1 MERFLTERF
10 LKTFLLVIGLIFSS
24 AAGYAQKSVT
34 GTVTDEQGQSLPGV
48 NVVEKGTTNGTI
60 TDMDGVYHLSVSGDN
75 ATLVFS
81 YMGFDNVEINAANG
95 SKFDVIMRED
105 TKAIDEVVVV
115 GYGTM
120 KKSDVSGS
128 SISVGAEDIEGFVGA
143 GIDQALQGKAAGVQV
158 TANSGQPGG
167 GMNVQIRGAS
177 TLNAANAQPLY
188 VVDGVP
194 IQNVVKGGNDY
205 GLSLGNGA
213 VGTFS
218 GISNLNPDDIESMEI
233 LKDASATAIYGSRAA
248 NGVVLITTKQGKKG
262 KAQFNYTGS
271 TGWQTVAKKLDLMN
285 LQEYAK
291 YRNEFYSETQ
301 NTENSG
307 EFGDYRLLGEGTDW
321 QDAIFRTAFMHSHNL
336 SASGGTDAVR
346 YYISGGYYNQEGTII
361 GTSFDRFNFRTNV
374 DAQVTSFMKVGTNFS
389 FATSHDQLVMNN
401 SEDGIISIA
410 TYMTPDIPVYDFDG
424 NYANLSGEGRSFQNP
439 VAKAEIV
446 DNKLARRNL
455 DVTLY
460 ADINFLKEL
469 TFHTEF
475 ALSNGNT
482 NSYYFLPTYN
492 FSPSD
497 FNNQSTC
504 QDGKYDNRFW
514 QVKNFLTYTKQFGE
528 HSLTAMVGQ
537 ETSEYSWE
545 NMSVKNTGLSSND
558 IKNPALGAGDPTIT
572 YGFGSGS
579 RVSFFGRAFYGFR
592 GKYNLTYTYRRD
604 GSSNFGPENRWGN
617 FHSVSASWKFS
628 EEEFFESLRGI
639 INSGRLRL
647 GWGQVGN
654 DNIPAFTWGSAG
666 QMETYGGGYFLGAGY
681 RPTIIPN
688 PYVTWETQESWNIG
702 LDLNFLKDRFQFIF
716 EYYTK
721 TSKDMLMSQQLPTYM
736 GSEGN
741 EATKIKAPMGNFGEM
756 KNSGFE
762 ITLNTNNI
770 NKKGFTWTTNFQFS
784 LNKNELVNLSGS
796 GNDAIRGYAQWGG
809 QGDPICISRNGEAL
823 YQFYGYKTD
832 GIYQDMDD
840 LLNSPRREG
849 VAVSR
854 TQGVWV
860 GDVKYKDI
868 NGDGVINTDD
878 MTIIG
883 DPNPTFTG
891 GITNTLTYKGFEFSL
906 FITGSF
912 GNDVYNYTSIK
923 LTSMRDAWNNQLKSV
938 DDRAR
943 LTVIDE
949 SIVYPRTVQ
958 VPGKEK
964 DANGND
970 IMVDLVCNSWQDDPY
985 NMKVTGGDGETPRA
999 AMGDPNGNAAPTSG
1013 TGGYHSDRYVE
1024 DGSYLKI
1031 KQVTLGYN
1039 IPQKYTKYAK
1049 INSAK
1054 VYASISNLYT
1064 FTKYTGLDPEV
1075 GVSQTTNYVSGVDIG
1090 RYPSPRIFTIG
1101 LNLQF

>member
-1 MERFLTERF
+1 MERFLKGRF
-10 LKTFLLVIGLIFSS
+10 LKSLLLLAGLIIFSAS
-24 AAGYAQKSVT
+24 VYAQKSVT
-34 GTVTDEQGQSLPGV
+34 GKVTDESGEGLPGV

-60 TDMDGVYHLSVSGDN
+60 TDIDGIYHLNVSGS

-81 YMGFDNVEINAANG
+81 YMGFDNVEINASNG
-95 SKFDVIMRED
+95 TTFDVIMKED

-128 SISVGAEDIEGFVGA
+128 SITVGASDIEGFVGS

-262 KAQFNYTGS
+262 KAQFNYSGS
-271 TGWQTVAKKLDLMN
+271 TGWQTVAKRLDLMN

-291 YRNEFYSETQ
+291 YRNEFYAETQ

-346 YYISGGYYNQEGTII
+346 YYISGGYFNQEGTII

-389 FATSHDQLVMNN
+389 FSTSHDQLVMNN

-410 TYMTPDIPVYDFDG
+410 TYMTPDIPVYGFDG
-424 NYANLSGEGRSFQNP
+424 EYANLSGEGRSFQNP

-460 ADINFLKEL
+460 ADINPMKDL
-469 TFHTEF
+469 TLHTEYSM
-475 ALSNGNT
+475 SNANT

-497 FNNQSTC
+497 FNNQSTG
-504 QDGKYDNRFW
+504 QNGKYDNRFW
-514 QVKNFLTYTKQFGE
+514 QVKNFITYNKTFGE
-528 HSLTAMVGQ
+528 HSLTAMIGQ

-545 NMSVKNTGLSSND
+545 NMSVKNTGMSSND

-572 YGFGSGS
+572 YGFGSGA

-592 GKYNLTYTYRRD
+592 NRYNLTYTYRRD

-617 FHSVSASWKFS
+617 FHSFSASWKFS
-628 EEEFFESLRGI
+628 EEAFFDNLRNI

-654 DNIPAFTWGSAG
+654 DNIPAFTWGSGG
-666 QMETYGGGYFLGAGY
+666 QLETYGGGYLLGAGY
-681 RPTIIPN
+681 RPTRVPN
-688 PYVTWETQESWNIG
+688 PYVTWETQESWNFG
-702 LDLNFLKDRFQFIF
+702 LDLNFLKDRFQFVF

-736 GSEGN
+736 GTEGN
-741 EATKIKAPMGNFGEM
+741 DATKIQAPMGNFGEM
-756 KNSGFE
+756 KNTGFE
-762 ITLNTNNI
+762 ITINTTNI
-770 NKKGFTWTTNFQFS
+770 NKRGFEWTTSLQFS
-784 LNKNELVNLSGS
+784 RNKNELVNLSGS

-809 QGDPICISRNGEAL
+809 QGDPISISRSGEAL

-832 GIYQDMDD
+832 GIYQDMND
-840 LLNSPRREG
+840 LLNSPKREG
-849 VAVSR
+849 TVINR

-868 NGDGVINTDD
+868 SGPDGVPDGVINTYD

-883 DPNPTFTG
+883 DPNPAFTG

-906 FITGSF
+906 FITGSY
-912 GNDVYNYTSIK
+912 GNDVYNYTAIK

-943 LTVIDE
+943 LTVIDP
-949 SIVYPRTVQ
+949 SITYPRTIQ
-958 VPGKEK
+958 VPDKTGEGTI
-964 DANGND
+964 D
-970 IMVDLVCNSWQDDPY
+970 MVCNSWMDDPT
-985 NMKVTGGDGETPRA
+985 NMRVTGGDGSTPRA

-1024 DGSYLKI
+1024 DGSYIKI
-1031 KQVTLGYN
+1031 QQVSLGYN

-1064 FTKYTGLDPEV
+1064 FTKYSGLDPEV

-1090 RYPSPRIFTIG
+1090 RYPSPRIFTVG

>member
-1 MERFLTERF
+1 MKRFLTHYLLRS
-10 LKTFLLVIGLIFSS
+10 LLIIVGLLVFSATS
-24 AAGYAQKSVT
+24 YAQK
-34 GTVTDEQGQSLPGV
+34 TVSGKIVDEDGVGIPGV
-48 NVVEKGTTNGTI
+48 NVLEKGTTNGTI
-60 TDMDGVYHLSVSGDN
+60 SDMDGNYSLNVSGEN
-75 ATLVFS
+75 CTLEFS
-81 YMGFDNVEINAANG
+81 YIGYTTEERQAKGSPINVTL
-95 SKFDVIMRED
+95 KED
-105 TKAIDEVVVV
+105 TKALDEVVVV

-128 SISVGAEDIEGFVGA
+128 SITMKAEDIEGFVGS

-194 IQNVVKGGNDY
+194 MQNVVKGGNDY
-205 GLSLGNGA
+205 GLNLGNGA

-262 KAQFNYTGS
+262 KAQFNYSGS
-271 TGWQTVAKKLDLMN
+271 AGWQTVAKKLDLMN

-291 YRNEFYSETQ
+291 YRNEFYAETQ

-307 EFGDYRLLGEGTDW
+307 EFGDYRLLGKGTDW

-346 YYISGGYYNQEGTII
+346 YYISGGYFDQEGTII

-374 DAQVTSFMKVGTNFS
+374 DAQVTKFMKVGTNFS

-401 SEDGIISIA
+401 SEDGIISLA
-410 TYMTPDIPVYDFDG
+410 TYMTPDIPVYGFDG
-424 NYANLSGEGRSFQNP
+424 EYASLSGEGRSFQNP
-439 VAKAEIV
+439 VAKAEIT

-460 ADINFLKEL
+460 ADINLLKEL
-469 TFHTEF
+469 TLHTEYS
-475 ALSNGNT
+475 LSNSNT
-482 NSYYFLPTYN
+482 NSYYFLPTYS
-492 FSPSD
+492 FSSSD
-497 FNNQSTC
+497 FNNQNTA

-514 QVKNFLTYTKQFGE
+514 QVKNFLTYTKSFSD
-528 HSLTAMVGQ
+528 HSLTAMIGQ
-537 ETSEYSWE
+537 ETSEYEWE
-545 NMSVKNTGLSSND
+545 NMSVKNTGMTSND
-558 IKNPALGAGDPTIT
+558 IKNPALGSGDPTIT

-579 RVSFFGRAFYGFR
+579 RVSFFGRAFYGYKGR
-592 GKYNLTYTYRRD
+592 YNLTYTYRRD

-617 FHSVSASWKFS
+617 FHSFSASWKFS
-628 EEEFFESLRGI
+628 EESFFDGLRDI
-639 INSGRLRL
+639 INSGRLRI

-666 QMETYGGGYFLGAGY
+666 KLENYGGGYFLGSGY
-681 RPTIIPN
+681 RPTVIPN
-688 PYVTWETQESWNIG
+688 PYVTWETQESWNFG
-702 LDLNFLKDRFQFIF
+702 LDLNFLRDRFQFVF
-716 EYYTK
+716 EYYNK
-721 TSKDMLMSQQLPTYM
+721 VSKDMLMTQQLPTYM

-741 EATKIKAPMGNFGEM
+741 DATKITAPMGNFGEM

-762 ITLNTNNI
+762 ITINTTNI
-770 NKKGFTWTTNFQFS
+770 DKKGFKWTTNFQFS
-784 LNKNELVNLSGS
+784 RNKNELVNLSGS
-796 GNDAIRGYAQWGG
+796 GNDAIRGYAQWGN
-809 QGDPICISRNGEAL
+809 QGDPICISKSGEAL
-823 YQFYGYKTD
+823 YQFYGYVTD

-849 VAVSR
+849 IAVSR
-854 TQGVWV
+854 TQGVWI
-860 GDVKYKDI
+860 GDVKYKDL
-868 NGDGVINTDD
+868 NGDGKINTED

-883 DPNPTFTG
+883 DPNPAFTG

-906 FITGSF
+906 FITGSY
-912 GNDVYNYTSIK
+912 GNDVYNYTSIN
-923 LTSMRDAWNNQLKSV
+923 LTSMRNAWNNQLKSV

-943 LTVIDE
+943 LSIIDE
-949 SIVYPRTVQ
+949 SVVYPRTVQ
-958 VPGKEK
+958 VPDKTG
-964 DANGND
+964 A
-970 IMVDLVCNSWQDDPY
+970 MVDLVCNSWMDDPY
-985 NMKVTGGDGETPRA
+985 NIRVTGGDGTTPRA

-1024 DGSYLKI
+1024 DGSYIKI
-1031 KQVTLGYN
+1031 KSISLGYN

-1054 VYASISNLYT
+1054 VYVSISNLYT

-1090 RYPSPRIFTIG
+1090 RYPSPRIFTVG

>member
-1 MERFLTERF
+1 MRRF
-10 LKTFLLVIGLIFSS
+10 LKTSLLRSLLVLLTLICFS
-24 AAGYAQKSVT
+24 AASYAQKTVT
-34 GTVTDEQGQSLPGV
+34 GTVVDEQGQTLPGV
-48 NVVEKGTTNGTI
+48 NVMEKGTTNGTI
-60 TDMDGVYHLSVSGDN
+60 TDIDGKYSLNVGSNS
-75 ATLVFS
+75 TLEFS
-81 YMGFDNVEINAANG
+81 YIGYENVEINVSNG
-95 SKFDVIMRED
+95 TTFNVTLTED
-105 TKAIDEVVVV
+105 TKQIDEVVVV

-128 SISVGAEDIEGFVGA
+128 SITVGADDIAGFVGS
-143 GIDQALQGKAAGVQV
+143 GIDQALQGKAAGVQI

-194 IQNVVKGGNDY
+194 MQNVVKGGNDY

-262 KAQFNYTGS
+262 KAQFNYSGS

-307 EFGDYRLLGEGTDW
+307 EFGDYRLLGKGTDW

-361 GTSFDRFNFRTNV
+361 GTSFDRFNFRSNI
-374 DAQVTSFMKVGTNFS
+374 DAQVTKFMKVGTNFS
-389 FATSHDQLVMNN
+389 FATSHDYLVMNN
-401 SEDGIISIA
+401 SEDGIISMA
-410 TYMTPDIPVYDFDG
+410 TYMTPDIPVYGLDG
-424 NYANLSGEGRSFQNP
+424 EYASLSGEGRSFQNP
-439 VAKAEIV
+439 VAKAEII

-455 DVTLY
+455 DITLY
-460 ADINFLKEL
+460 ADINFLPEL
-469 TFHTEF
+469 TLHTEYS
-475 ALSNGNT
+475 LSNANT

-492 FSPSD
+492 FSPTD
-497 FNNQSTC
+497 FNNQSTS

-514 QVKNFLTYTKQFGE
+514 QVKNFLTYTKTFGD
-528 HSLTAMVGQ
+528 HSLTAMIGQ
-537 ETSEYSWE
+537 ETSEYEWE

-558 IKNPALGAGDPTIT
+558 IKNPALGAGDPTIG

-579 RVSFFGRAFYGFR
+579 RVSFFGRAFYGFK

-604 GSSNFGPENRWGN
+604 ASSNFGPENRWGN
-617 FHSVSASWKFS
+617 FHSFSASWKFS
-628 EEEFFESLRGI
+628 DEAFFDNLRDI
-639 INSGRLRL
+639 VNSGRLRL

-666 QMETYGGGYFLGAGY
+666 QLEQYGGGYFLGGGY
-681 RPTIIPN
+681 RPTRVPN
-688 PYVTWETQESWNIG
+688 PYVTWETQESWNFG
-702 LDLNFLKDRFQFIF
+702 LDLNFLKDRFQFVF

-736 GSEGN
+736 GTEGN
-741 EATKIKAPMGNFGEM
+741 DATKIQAPMGNFGEM

-762 ITLNTNNI
+762 ITINTTNI
-770 NKKGFTWTTNFQFS
+770 NKHGLKWTTNFQFS
-784 LNKNELVNLSGS
+784 RNKNELVNLSGS

-809 QGDPICISRNGEAL
+809 QGSPICISQNGEAL
-823 YQFYGYKTD
+823 YQFYGYITD
-832 GIYQDMDD
+832 GVYQNMDD
-840 LLNSPRREG
+840 LLNSARREG
-849 VAVSR
+849 APISR
-854 TQGVWV
+854 TQGTWV
-860 GDVKYKDI
+860 GDIKYKDI
-868 NGDGVINTDD
+868 SGPDGKPDGVINTYD

-883 DPNPTFTG
+883 DPNPAFTG
-891 GITNTLTYKGFEFSL
+891 GITNTVTYKGFEFSL
-906 FITGSF
+906 FITGSY
-912 GNDVYNYTSIK
+912 GNDVYNYTAIN
-923 LTSMRDAWNNQLKSV
+923 LTSMRNAWNNQLKSV

-943 LTVIDE
+943 LSVIDE
-949 SIVYPRTVQ
+949 NKAYPCNVTV
-958 VPGKEK
+958 K
-964 DANGND
+964 DKDNND
-970 IMVDLVCNSWQDDPY
+970 VEIECNSWMDDPT
-985 NMKVTGGDGETPRA
+985 NMRVTGGDGKMPRA
-999 AMGDPNGNAAPTSG
+999 SMGDPNGNSGNTTSAA
-1013 TGGYHSDRYVE
+1013 GYHSDRYVE

-1031 KQVTLGYN
+1031 KQISLGYF
-1039 IPQKYTKYAK
+1039 IPQKYLKYAK
-1049 INSAK
+1049 ISSAK

>member
-1 MERFLTERF
+1 MRRF
-10 LKTFLLVIGLIFSS
+10 LKTSLLRSLLVLLTLICFS
-24 AAGYAQKSVT
+24 AASYAQKTVT
-34 GTVTDEQGQSLPGV
+34 GTVVDEQGQTLPGV
-48 NVVEKGTTNGTI
+48 NVMEKGTTNGTI
-60 TDMDGVYHLSVSGDN
+60 TDIDGKYSLNVGSNS
-75 ATLVFS
+75 TLEFS
-81 YMGFDNVEINAANG
+81 YIGYENVEINVSNG
-95 SKFDVIMRED
+95 TTFNVTLMED
-105 TKAIDEVVVV
+105 TKQIDEVVVV

-128 SISVGAEDIEGFVGA
+128 SITVGADDIAGFVGS
-143 GIDQALQGKAAGVQV
+143 GIDQALQGKAAGVQI

-194 IQNVVKGGNDY
+194 MQNVVKGGNDY

-262 KAQFNYTGS
+262 KAQFNYSGS

-307 EFGDYRLLGEGTDW
+307 EFGDYRLLGKGTDW

-361 GTSFDRFNFRTNV
+361 GTSFDRFNFRSNI
-374 DAQVTSFMKVGTNFS
+374 DAQVTKFMKVGTNFS
-389 FATSHDQLVMNN
+389 FATSHDYLVMNN
-401 SEDGIISIA
+401 SEDGIISMA
-410 TYMTPDIPVYDFDG
+410 TYMTPDIPVYGLDG
-424 NYANLSGEGRSFQNP
+424 EYASLSGEGRSFQNP
-439 VAKAEIV
+439 VAKAEII

-455 DVTLY
+455 DITLY
-460 ADINFLKEL
+460 ADINFLPEL
-469 TFHTEF
+469 TLHTEYS
-475 ALSNGNT
+475 LSNANT

-492 FSPSD
+492 FSPTD
-497 FNNQSTC
+497 FNNQSTS

-514 QVKNFLTYTKQFGE
+514 QVKNFLTYTKTFGD
-528 HSLTAMVGQ
+528 HSLTAMIGQ
-537 ETSEYSWE
+537 ETSEYEWE

-558 IKNPALGAGDPTIT
+558 IKNPALGAGDPTIG

-579 RVSFFGRAFYGFR
+579 RVSFFGRAFYGFK

-604 GSSNFGPENRWGN
+604 ASSNFGPENRWGN
-617 FHSVSASWKFS
+617 FHSFSASWKFS
-628 EEEFFESLRGI
+628 DEAFFDNLRDI
-639 INSGRLRL
+639 VNSGRLRL

-666 QMETYGGGYFLGAGY
+666 QLEQYGGGYFLGGGY
-681 RPTIIPN
+681 RPTRVPN
-688 PYVTWETQESWNIG
+688 PYVTWETQESWNFG
-702 LDLNFLKDRFQFIF
+702 LDLNFLKDRFQFVF

-736 GSEGN
+736 GTEGN
-741 EATKIKAPMGNFGEM
+741 DATKIQAPMGNFGEM

-762 ITLNTNNI
+762 ITINTTNI
-770 NKKGFTWTTNFQFS
+770 NKHGLKWTTNFQFS
-784 LNKNELVNLSGS
+784 RNKNELVNLSGS

-809 QGDPICISRNGEAL
+809 QGSPICISQNGEAL
-823 YQFYGYKTD
+823 YQFYGYITD
-832 GIYQDMDD
+832 GVYQDMDD
-840 LLNSPRREG
+840 LLNSARREG
-849 VAVSR
+849 APISR
-854 TQGVWV
+854 TQGTWV
-860 GDVKYKDI
+860 GDIKYKDI
-868 NGDGVINTDD
+868 SGPNGEPDGVINTYD

-883 DPNPTFTG
+883 DPNPAFTG
-891 GITNTLTYKGFEFSL
+891 GITNTVTYKGFEFSL
-906 FITGSF
+906 FITGSY
-912 GNDVYNYTSIK
+912 GNDVYNYTAIN
-923 LTSMRDAWNNQLKSV
+923 LTSMRNAWNNQLKSV

-943 LTVIDE
+943 LSVIDE
-949 SIVYPRTVQ
+949 NKAYPCNVTV
-958 VPGKEK
+958 K
-964 DANGND
+964 DKDNND
-970 IMVDLVCNSWQDDPY
+970 VEIECNSWMDDPT
-985 NMKVTGGDGETPRA
+985 NMRVTGGDGKMPRA
-999 AMGDPNGNAAPTSG
+999 SMGDPNGNSGNTTSAA
-1013 TGGYHSDRYVE
+1013 GYHSDRYVE

-1031 KQVTLGYN
+1031 KQISLGYF
-1039 IPQKYTKYAK
+1039 IPQKYLKYAK
-1049 INSAK
+1049 ISSAK

>member
-1 MERFLTERF
+1 MRRF
-10 LKTFLLVIGLIFSS
+10 LKTSLLRSLLVLLTLICFS
-24 AAGYAQKSVT
+24 AASYAQK
-34 GTVTDEQGQSLPGV
+34 TVNGKVVDEQGQTLPGV
-48 NVVEKGTTNGTI
+48 NVMEKGTANGTI
-60 TDMDGVYHLSVSGDN
+60 TDIDGNYSLSVGNNS
-75 ATLVFS
+75 TLEFS
-81 YMGFDNVEINAANG
+81 YIGYENVELNVSNG
-95 SKFDVIMRED
+95 TTFNVTLMED
-105 TKAIDEVVVV
+105 TKQIDEVVVV

-120 KKSDVSGS
+120 KKSDISGS
-128 SISVGAEDIEGFVGA
+128 SITVGASDIEGFVGS
-143 GIDQALQGKAAGVQV
+143 GIDQALQGKAAGVQI

-194 IQNVVKGGNDY
+194 MQNVVKGGNDC

-262 KAQFNYTGS
+262 KAQFNYSGS

-291 YRNEFYSETQ
+291 YRNEFYAETQ

-346 YYISGGYYNQEGTII
+346 YYLSGGYYNQEGTII
-361 GTSFDRFNFRTNV
+361 GTSFDRFNFRSNIDV
-374 DAQVTSFMKVGTNFS
+374 QVTKFMKVGTNFS
-389 FATSHDQLVMNN
+389 FATSHDYLVMNN
-401 SEDGIISIA
+401 SEDGIISMA
-410 TYMTPDIPVYDFDG
+410 TYMTPDIPVYGLDG
-424 NYANLSGEGRSFQNP
+424 EYASLSGEGRSFQNP
-439 VAKAEIV
+439 VAKAEII

-460 ADINFLKEL
+460 ADINFLPEL
-469 TFHTEF
+469 TLHTEYS
-475 ALSNGNT
+475 LSNANT

-492 FSPSD
+492 FSSTD
-497 FNNQSTC
+497 FNNQSTS

-514 QVKNFLTYTKQFGE
+514 QVKNFLTYTKTFGD
-528 HSLTAMVGQ
+528 HSLTAMIGQ
-537 ETSEYSWE
+537 ETSEYEWE

-558 IKNPALGAGDPTIT
+558 IKNPALGAGDPTIN

-579 RVSFFGRAFYGFR
+579 RVSFFGRAFYGFKGR
-592 GKYNLTYTYRRD
+592 YNITYTYRRD

-617 FHSVSASWKFS
+617 FHSFSASWKFS
-628 EEEFFESLRGI
+628 DEAFFENMREI
-639 INSGRLRL
+639 VNNGRLRI

-654 DNIPAFTWGSAG
+654 DNIPAFTWGASG
-666 QMETYGGGYFLGAGY
+666 QLEQYGGGYLLGGGY
-681 RPTIIPN
+681 RPTRVPN
-688 PYVTWETQESWNIG
+688 PYVTWETQESWNFG
-702 LDLNFLKDRFQFIF
+702 LDLNFLKDRFQFVF

-736 GSEGN
+736 GTEGN
-741 EATKIKAPMGNFGEM
+741 DATKIQAPMGNFGEM
-756 KNSGFE
+756 KNTGFE
-762 ITLNTNNI
+762 ITINTTNI
-770 NKKGFTWTTNFQFS
+770 NKHGLKWTTNFQFS
-784 LNKNELVNLSGS
+784 RNKNELVNLSGS
-796 GNDAIRGYAQWGG
+796 GNDAIRGYAQWGN
-809 QGDPICISRNGEAL
+809 QGSPICISQNGEPL
-823 YQFYGYKTD
+823 YQFYGYVTD

-849 VAVSR
+849 APISR
-854 TQGVWV
+854 TQGTWV
-860 GDVKYKDI
+860 GDIKYKDL
-868 NGDGVINTDD
+868 NGDGKINTED

-883 DPNPTFTG
+883 DPNPAFTG
-891 GITNTLTYKGFEFSL
+891 GITNTVTYKGFEFSL
-906 FITGSF
+906 FITGSY
-912 GNDVYNYTSIK
+912 GNDVYNYTAIN
-923 LTSMRDAWNNQLKSV
+923 LTSMRNAWNNQLKSV

-943 LTVIDE
+943 LSLIDE
-949 SIVYPRTVQ
+949 NKAYPCTVT
-958 VPGKEK
+958 VK
-964 DANGND
+964 DKDNKD
-970 IMVDLVCNSWQDDPY
+970 VEIECNSWMDDPT
-985 NMKVTGGDGETPRA
+985 NMRVTGGDGKTPRA
-999 AMGDPNGNAAPTSG
+999 SMGDPNGNSGNTTSAA
-1013 TGGYHSDRYVE
+1013 GYHSDRYVE

-1031 KQVTLGYN
+1031 KQISLGYF
-1039 IPQKYTKYAK
+1039 IPQKYLKYAK
-1049 INSAK
+1049 ISSAK

>member
-1 MERFLTERF
+1 MKRFLTHYLLRS
-10 LKTFLLVIGLIFSS
+10 LLIIVGLLVFSATS
-24 AAGYAQKSVT
+24 YAQK
-34 GTVTDEQGQSLPGV
+34 TVSGKIVDEDGVGIPGV
-48 NVVEKGTTNGTI
+48 NVLEKGTTNGTI
-60 TDMDGVYHLSVSGDN
+60 SDMDGNYSLNVSGEN
-75 ATLVFS
+75 CTLEFS
-81 YMGFDNVEINAANG
+81 YIGYTTEERQAKGSLINVTL
-95 SKFDVIMRED
+95 KED
-105 TKAIDEVVVV
+105 TKALDEVVVV

-128 SISVGAEDIEGFVGA
+128 SITMKAEDIEGFVGS

-194 IQNVVKGGNDY
+194 MQNVVKGGNDY
-205 GLSLGNGA
+205 GLNLGNGA

-262 KAQFNYTGS
+262 KAQFNYSGS
-271 TGWQTVAKKLDLMN
+271 AGWQTVAKKLDLMN

-291 YRNEFYSETQ
+291 YRNEFYAETQ

-307 EFGDYRLLGEGTDW
+307 EFGDYRLLGKGTDW

-346 YYISGGYYNQEGTII
+346 YYISGGYYDQEGTII

-374 DAQVTSFMKVGTNFS
+374 DAQVTKFMKVGTNFS

-401 SEDGIISIA
+401 SEDGIISLA
-410 TYMTPDIPVYDFDG
+410 TYMTPDIPVYGFDG
-424 NYANLSGEGRSFQNP
+424 EYASLSGEGRSFQNP
-439 VAKAEIV
+439 VAKAEIT

-460 ADINFLKEL
+460 ADINLLKEL
-469 TFHTEF
+469 TLHTEYS
-475 ALSNGNT
+475 LSNSNT
-482 NSYYFLPTYN
+482 NSYYFLPTYS
-492 FSPSD
+492 FSAAD
-497 FNNQSTC
+497 FNNQNTA

-514 QVKNFLTYTKQFGE
+514 QVKNFLTYTKSFSD
-528 HSLTAMVGQ
+528 HSLTAMIGQ
-537 ETSEYSWE
+537 ETSEYEWE
-545 NMSVKNTGLSSND
+545 NMSVKNTGMSSND
-558 IKNPALGAGDPTIT
+558 IKNPALGSGDPTIT

-579 RVSFFGRAFYGFR
+579 RVSFFGRAFYGYKGR
-592 GKYNLTYTYRRD
+592 YNLTYTYRRD

-617 FHSVSASWKFS
+617 FHSFSASWKFS
-628 EEEFFESLRGI
+628 DEAFFDGLRDI
-639 INSGRLRL
+639 INSGRLRI

-666 QMETYGGGYFLGAGY
+666 KLENYGGGYFLGSGY
-681 RPTIIPN
+681 RPTVIPN
-688 PYVTWETQESWNIG
+688 PYVTWETQESWNFG
-702 LDLNFLKDRFQFIF
+702 LDLNFLRDRFQFVF
-716 EYYTK
+716 EYYNK
-721 TSKDMLMSQQLPTYM
+721 VSKDMLMTQQLPTYM

-741 EATKIKAPMGNFGEM
+741 DATKITAPMGNFGEM

-762 ITLNTNNI
+762 ITINTTNI
-770 NKKGFTWTTNFQFS
+770 DKKGFKWTTNFQFS
-784 LNKNELVNLSGS
+784 RNKNELVNLSGS
-796 GNDAIRGYAQWGG
+796 GNDAIRGYAQWGS
-809 QGDPICISRNGEAL
+809 QGDPICISKNGEAL
-823 YQFYGYKTD
+823 YQFYGYVTD

-849 VAVSR
+849 IAVSR
-854 TQGVWV
+854 TQGVWI
-860 GDVKYKDI
+860 GDVKYKDL
-868 NGDGVINTDD
+868 NGDGVINTED

-883 DPNPTFTG
+883 DPNPAFTG

-906 FITGSF
+906 FITGSY
-912 GNDVYNYTSIK
+912 GNDVYNYTSIN
-923 LTSMRDAWNNQLKSV
+923 LTSMRNAWNNQLKSV

-943 LTVIDE
+943 LSIIDE
-949 SIVYPRTVQ
+949 SVVYPRTVQ
-958 VPGKEK
+958 VPDKTG
-964 DANGND
+964 A
-970 IMVDLVCNSWQDDPY
+970 MVDLVCNSWMDDPY
-985 NMKVTGGDGETPRA
+985 NIRVTGGDGTTPRA

-1024 DGSYLKI
+1024 DGSYIKI
-1031 KQVTLGYN
+1031 KSISLGYN

-1054 VYASISNLYT
+1054 VYVSISNLYT

-1090 RYPSPRIFTIG
+1090 RYPSPRIFTVG

>member
-1 MERFLTERF
+1 MKRFLTHYLLRS
-10 LKTFLLVIGLIFSS
+10 LLIIVGLLVFSATS
-24 AAGYAQKSVT
+24 YAQK
-34 GTVTDEQGQSLPGV
+34 TVSGKIVDEDGVGIPGV
-48 NVVEKGTTNGTI
+48 NVLEKGTTNGTI
-60 TDMDGVYHLSVSGDN
+60 SDMDGNYSLNVSGEN
-75 ATLVFS
+75 CTLEFS
-81 YMGFDNVEINAANG
+81 YIGYTTEERQAKGSPINVTL
-95 SKFDVIMRED
+95 KED
-105 TKAIDEVVVV
+105 TKALDEVVVV

-128 SISVGAEDIEGFVGA
+128 SITMKAEDIEGFVGS

-194 IQNVVKGGNDY
+194 MQNVVKGGNDY
-205 GLSLGNGA
+205 GLNLGNGA

-262 KAQFNYTGS
+262 KAQFNYSGS
-271 TGWQTVAKKLDLMN
+271 AGWQTVAKKLDLMN

-291 YRNEFYSETQ
+291 YRNEFYAETQ

-307 EFGDYRLLGEGTDW
+307 EFGDYRLLGKGTDW

-346 YYISGGYYNQEGTII
+346 YYISGGYFDQEGTII

-374 DAQVTSFMKVGTNFS
+374 DAQVTKFMKVGTNFS

-401 SEDGIISIA
+401 SEDGIISLA
-410 TYMTPDIPVYDFDG
+410 TYMTPDIPVYGFDG
-424 NYANLSGEGRSFQNP
+424 EYASLSGEGRSFQNP
-439 VAKAEIV
+439 VAKAEIT

-460 ADINFLKEL
+460 ADINLLKEL
-469 TFHTEF
+469 TLHTEYS
-475 ALSNGNT
+475 LSNSNT
-482 NSYYFLPTYN
+482 NSYYFLPTYS
-492 FSPSD
+492 FSSSD
-497 FNNQSTC
+497 FNNQNTA

-514 QVKNFLTYTKQFGE
+514 QVKNFLTYTKSFSD
-528 HSLTAMVGQ
+528 HSLTAMIGQ
-537 ETSEYSWE
+537 ETSEYEWE
-545 NMSVKNTGLSSND
+545 NMSVKNTGMTSND
-558 IKNPALGAGDPTIT
+558 IKNPALGSGDPTIT

-579 RVSFFGRAFYGFR
+579 RVSFFGRAFYGYKGR
-592 GKYNLTYTYRRD
+592 YNLTYTYRRD

-617 FHSVSASWKFS
+617 FHSFSASWKFS
-628 EEEFFESLRGI
+628 EESFFDGLRDI
-639 INSGRLRL
+639 INSGRLRI

-666 QMETYGGGYFLGAGY
+666 KLENYGGGYFLGSGY
-681 RPTIIPN
+681 RPTVIPN
-688 PYVTWETQESWNIG
+688 PYVTWETQESWNFG
-702 LDLNFLKDRFQFIF
+702 LDLNFLRDRFQFVF
-716 EYYTK
+716 EYYNK
-721 TSKDMLMSQQLPTYM
+721 VSKDMLMTQQLPTYM

-741 EATKIKAPMGNFGEM
+741 DATKITAPMGNFGEM

-762 ITLNTNNI
+762 ITINTTNI
-770 NKKGFTWTTNFQFS
+770 DKKGFKWTTNFQFS
-784 LNKNELVNLSGS
+784 RNKNELVNLSGS
-796 GNDAIRGYAQWGG
+796 GNDAIRGYAQWGN
-809 QGDPICISRNGEAL
+809 QGDPICISKSGEAL
-823 YQFYGYKTD
+823 YQFYGYVTD

-849 VAVSR
+849 IAVSR
-854 TQGVWV
+854 TQGVWI
-860 GDVKYKDI
+860 GDVKYKDL
-868 NGDGVINTDD
+868 NGDGVINTED

-883 DPNPTFTG
+883 DPNPAFTG

-906 FITGSF
+906 FITGSY
-912 GNDVYNYTSIK
+912 GNDVYNYTSIN
-923 LTSMRDAWNNQLKSV
+923 LTSMRNAWNNQLKSV

-943 LTVIDE
+943 LSIIDE
-949 SIVYPRTVQ
+949 SVVYPRTVQ
-958 VPGKEK
+958 VPDKTG
-964 DANGND
+964 A
-970 IMVDLVCNSWQDDPY
+970 MVDLVCNSWMDDPY
-985 NMKVTGGDGETPRA
+985 NIRVTGGDGTTPRA

-1013 TGGYHSDRYVE
+1013 SGGYHSDRYVE
-1024 DGSYLKI
+1024 DGSYIKI
-1031 KQVTLGYN
+1031 KSISLGYN

-1054 VYASISNLYT
+1054 VYVSISNLYT

-1090 RYPSPRIFTIG
+1090 RYPSPRIFTVG

>member
-1 MERFLTERF
+1 MKRFLTHYLLRS
-10 LKTFLLVIGLIFSS
+10 LLIIVGLLVFSATS
-24 AAGYAQKSVT
+24 YAQK
-34 GTVTDEQGQSLPGV
+34 TVSGKIVDEDGVGIPGV
-48 NVVEKGTTNGTI
+48 NVLEKGTTNGTI
-60 TDMDGVYHLSVSGDN
+60 SDMDGNYSLNVSGEN
-75 ATLVFS
+75 CTLEFS
-81 YMGFDNVEINAANG
+81 YIGYTTEERQAKGSPINVTL
-95 SKFDVIMRED
+95 KED
-105 TKAIDEVVVV
+105 TKALDEVVVV

-128 SISVGAEDIEGFVGA
+128 SITMKAEDIEGFVGS

-194 IQNVVKGGNDY
+194 MQNVVKGGNDY
-205 GLSLGNGA
+205 GLNLGNGA

-262 KAQFNYTGS
+262 KAQFNYSGS
-271 TGWQTVAKKLDLMN
+271 AGWQTVAKKLDLMN

-291 YRNEFYSETQ
+291 YRNEFYAETQ

-307 EFGDYRLLGEGTDW
+307 EFGDYRLLGKGTDW

-346 YYISGGYYNQEGTII
+346 YYISGGYFDQEGTII

-374 DAQVTSFMKVGTNFS
+374 DAQVTKFMKVGTNFS

-401 SEDGIISIA
+401 SEDGIISLA
-410 TYMTPDIPVYDFDG
+410 TYMTPDIPVYGFDG
-424 NYANLSGEGRSFQNP
+424 EYASLSGEGRSFQNP
-439 VAKAEIV
+439 VAKAEIT

-460 ADINFLKEL
+460 ADINLLKEL
-469 TFHTEF
+469 TLHTEYS
-475 ALSNGNT
+475 LSNSNT
-482 NSYYFLPTYN
+482 NSYYFLPTYS
-492 FSPSD
+492 FSSSD
-497 FNNQSTC
+497 FNNQNTA

-514 QVKNFLTYTKQFGE
+514 QVKNFLTYTKSFSD
-528 HSLTAMVGQ
+528 HSLTAMIGQ
-537 ETSEYSWE
+537 ETSEYEWE
-545 NMSVKNTGLSSND
+545 NMSVKNTGMTSND
-558 IKNPALGAGDPTIT
+558 IKNPALGSGDPTIT

-579 RVSFFGRAFYGFR
+579 RVSFFGRAFYGYKGR
-592 GKYNLTYTYRRD
+592 YNLTYTYRRD

-617 FHSVSASWKFS
+617 FHSFSASWKFS
-628 EEEFFESLRGI
+628 DESFFDGLRDI
-639 INSGRLRL
+639 INNGRLRI

-654 DNIPAFTWGSAG
+654 DNIPAFTWGAAG
-666 QMETYGGGYFLGAGY
+666 KLENYGGGYLLGSGY
-681 RPTIIPN
+681 RPTVIAN
-688 PYVTWETQESWNIG
+688 PYVTWETQESWNFG
-702 LDLNFLKDRFQFIF
+702 LDLNFLRDRFQFVF
-716 EYYTK
+716 EYYNK
-721 TSKDMLMSQQLPTYM
+721 VSKDMLMTQQLPTYM
-736 GSEGN
+736 GTEGN
-741 EATKIKAPMGNFGEM
+741 DATKITAPMGNFGEM

-762 ITLNTNNI
+762 ITINTTNI
-770 NKKGFTWTTNFQFS
+770 DKKGFKWTTNFQFS
-784 LNKNELVNLSGS
+784 RNKNELVNLSGS
-796 GNDAIRGYAQWGG
+796 GNDAIRGYAQWGN
-809 QGDPICISRNGEAL
+809 QGDPICISKSGEAL
-823 YQFYGYKTD
+823 YQFYGYVTD

-849 VAVSR
+849 IAVSR
-854 TQGVWV
+854 TQGVWI
-860 GDVKYKDI
+860 GDVKYKDL
-868 NGDGVINTDD
+868 NGDGVINTED

-883 DPNPTFTG
+883 DPNPAFTG

-906 FITGSF
+906 FITGSY
-912 GNDVYNYTSIK
+912 GNDVYNYTSIN
-923 LTSMRDAWNNQLKSV
+923 LTSMRNAWNNQLKTV

-943 LTVIDE
+943 LSVIDE
-949 SIVYPRTVQ
+949 SISYPRTVQ
-958 VPGKEK
+958 VPNKVGDME
-964 DANGND
+964 
-970 IMVDLVCNSWQDDPY
+970 DLVCNSWMDDPY
-985 NMKVTGGDGETPRA
+985 NIRVTGGDGTTPRA

-1024 DGSYLKI
+1024 DGSYIKI
-1031 KQVTLGYN
+1031 KSISLGYN

-1054 VYASISNLYT
+1054 VYVSISNLYT

-1090 RYPSPRIFTIG
+1090 RYPSPRIFTVG

>member
-1 MERFLTERF
+1 MRRF
-10 LKTFLLVIGLIFSS
+10 LKTSLLRSLLVLLTLICFS
-24 AAGYAQKSVT
+24 AASYAQKTVS
-34 GTVTDEQGQSLPGV
+34 GTVVDEQGQTLPGV
-48 NVVEKGTTNGTI
+48 NVMEKGTTNGTI
-60 TDMDGVYHLSVSGDN
+60 TDIDGKYSLNVGNN
-75 ATLVFS
+75 ATLEFS
-81 YMGFDNVEINAANG
+81 YIGFETIELNVSNG
-95 SKFDVIMRED
+95 TTFNVTLVED
-105 TKAIDEVVVV
+105 TKQIDEVVVV

-128 SISVGAEDIEGFVGA
+128 SITVGASDIEGFVGS
-143 GIDQALQGKAAGVQV
+143 GIDQALQGKAAGVQI

-194 IQNVVKGGNDY
+194 MQNVVKGGNDY

-262 KAQFNYTGS
+262 KAQFNYSGS

-361 GTSFDRFNFRTNV
+361 GTSFDRFNFRSNI
-374 DAQVTSFMKVGTNFS
+374 DAQVTKWMKVGTNFS
-389 FATSHDQLVMNN
+389 FATSHDYLVMNN
-401 SEDGIISIA
+401 SEDGIISMA
-410 TYMTPDIPVYDFDG
+410 TYMTPDIPVYGLDG
-424 NYANLSGEGRSFQNP
+424 EYASLSGEGRSFQNP
-439 VAKAEIV
+439 VAKAEII

-460 ADINFLKEL
+460 ADINFMPEL
-469 TFHTEF
+469 TLHTEF
-475 ALSNGNT
+475 SLSNANT

-492 FSPSD
+492 FSPTD
-497 FNNQSTC
+497 FNNQSTS

-514 QVKNFLTYTKQFGE
+514 QVKNFLTYTKTFGD
-528 HSLTAMVGQ
+528 HSLTAMIGQ
-537 ETSEYSWE
+537 ETSEYEWE

-558 IKNPALGAGDPTIT
+558 IKNPALGAGDPTIG

-579 RVSFFGRAFYGFR
+579 RVSFFGRAFYGFKNR
-592 GKYNLTYTYRRD
+592 YNLTYTYRRD

-617 FHSVSASWKFS
+617 FHSFSASWKFS
-628 EEEFFESLRGI
+628 DEAFFENLRDI
-639 INSGRLRL
+639 VNSGRFRL

-666 QMETYGGGYFLGAGY
+666 QLEQYGGGYFLGAGY
-681 RPTIIPN
+681 RPTRVPN
-688 PYVTWETQESWNIG
+688 PYVTWETQESWNFG
-702 LDLNFLKDRFQFIF
+702 LDLNFMKDRFQFVF

-736 GSEGN
+736 GTEGN
-741 EATKIKAPMGNFGEM
+741 DATKIQAPMGNFGEM
-756 KNSGFE
+756 KNTGFE
-762 ITLNTNNI
+762 ITINTTNI
-770 NKKGFTWTTNFQFS
+770 NKHGLKWTTNFQFS
-784 LNKNELVNLSGS
+784 RNKNELVNLSGS

-809 QGDPICISRNGEAL
+809 QGSPICISQNGEPL
-823 YQFYGYKTD
+823 YQFYGYVTD
-832 GIYQDMDD
+832 GVYQDMDD

-849 VAVSR
+849 APISR
-854 TQGVWV
+854 TQGTWV
-860 GDVKYKDI
+860 GDIKYKDL
-868 NGDGVINTDD
+868 NGDGKINTED

-883 DPNPTFTG
+883 DPNPAFTG
-891 GITNTLTYKGFEFSL
+891 GITNTVTYKGFEFSL
-906 FITGSF
+906 FITGSY
-912 GNDVYNYTSIK
+912 GNDVYNYTAIN
-923 LTSMRDAWNNQLKSV
+923 LTSMRNAWNNQLKSV

-943 LTVIDE
+943 LTVINE
-949 SIVYPRTVQ
+949 AKEYPCTVT
-958 VPGKEK
+958 VK
-964 DANGND
+964 DKDNND
-970 IMVDLVCNSWQDDPY
+970 VDIECNSWMDDPT
-985 NMKVTGGDGETPRA
+985 NMRVTGGDGKTPRA
-999 AMGDPNGNAAPTSG
+999 AMGDPNGNSGNTTSAA
-1013 TGGYHSDRYVE
+1013 GYHSDRYVE

-1031 KQVTLGYN
+1031 KQISLGYF
-1039 IPQKYTKYAK
+1039 IPQKYLKYAK
-1049 INSAK
+1049 ISSAK

>member
-1 MERFLTERF
+1 MERFLSERF
-10 LKTFLLVIGLIFSS
+10 LKTFLLVIGLIFFCGS
-24 AAGYAQKSVT
+24 GYAQKSVT

-81 YMGFDNVEINAANG
+81 YMGFDNVEVTAAG
-95 SKFDVIMRED
+95 GGKFDVIMRED

-120 KKSDVSGS
+120 KKSDVSSS
-128 SISVGAEDIEGFVGA
+128 SISVSADDIAGFVGA
-143 GIDQALQGKAAGVQV
+143 GVDQALQGKAAGVQV

-167 GMNVQIRGAS
+167 GMNVSIRGAS

-194 IQNVVKGGNDY
+194 IQNIVKGGNDY
-205 GLSLGNGA
+205 GLDLGNGQF
-213 VGTFS
+213 GTFS

-262 KAQFNYTGS
+262 KAQFNYSGS
-271 TGWQTVAKKLDLMN
+271 AGWQTVAKRLDLMN

-307 EFGDYRLLGEGTDW
+307 EFGDYRLLGKGTDW
-321 QDAIFRTAFMHSHNL
+321 QDAIFRTAFMQSHNL

-346 YYISGGYYNQEGTII
+346 YYISGGYYDQEGTII
-361 GTSFDRFNFRTNV
+361 GSSFDRFNFRTNV

-389 FATSHDQLVMNN
+389 FSTSHDYLIMNN
-401 SEDGIISIA
+401 SEDGIISMA
-410 TYMTPDIPVYDFDG
+410 SYMTPDIPVYDFEG

-439 VAKAEIV
+439 VAKAEII
-446 DNKLARRNL
+446 DNQLARRNL

-460 ADINFLKEL
+460 ADIKFLQDF
-469 TFHTEF
+469 TFHTEYSM
-475 ALSNGNT
+475 SNNNT
-482 NSYYFLPTYN
+482 NSYYFKPTYN

-497 FNNQSTC
+497 FNNQSTGSN
-504 QDGKYDNRFW
+504 GKYDNRYW
-514 QVKNFLTYTKQFGE
+514 QVKNFLTYNKLFGE
-528 HSLTAMVGQ
+528 HSITAMIGQ
-537 ETSEYSWE
+537 ETSESSWE
-545 NMSVKNTGLSSND
+545 NMSIKNTGMSSND
-558 IKNPALGAGDPTIT
+558 IKNPALGEGDPTIG
-572 YGFGSGS
+572 YGFGSNA
-579 RVSFFGRAFYGFR
+579 RVSVFGRAFYGFR
-592 GKYNLTYTYRRD
+592 GRYNLTYTYRKD
-604 GSSNFGPENRWGN
+604 ASSNFGPENRWGD
-617 FHSVSASWKFS
+617 FHSFSAAWKFS
-628 EEEFFESLRGI
+628 EEEFFAGLRNT
-639 INSGRLRL
+639 INSGRLRI

-666 QMETYGGGYFLGAGY
+666 KLETYGGGYFLGSGY

-688 PYVTWETQESWNIG
+688 PYVTWETQESWNFG
-702 LDLNFLKDRFQFIF
+702 LDLNFLKDRFQFVF

-741 EATKIKAPMGNFGEM
+741 DATKIQAPMGNFGEM

-762 ITLNTNNI
+762 ITINTTNI
-770 NKKGFTWTTNFQFS
+770 NKKGFVWTTNFQFS
-784 LNKNELVNLSGS
+784 RNKNELVNLSGS

-809 QGDPICISRNGEAL
+809 QGDPICISRSGESL

-832 GIYQDMDD
+832 GIYQDMND

-849 VAVSR
+849 TAVSR

-868 NGDGVINTDD
+868 SGPDGVPDGVINTYD

-883 DPNPTFTG
+883 DPNPAFTG

-906 FITGSF
+906 FITGSY

-949 SIVYPRTVQ
+949 SVVYPRIVQ
-958 VPGKEK
+958 VPDKTG
-964 DANGND
+964 A
-970 IMVDLVCNSWQDDPY
+970 MVDLECKSWQDDPT
-985 NMKVTGGDGETPRA
+985 NMRVTGGNGSTPRA
-999 AMGDPNGNAAPTSG
+999 AMGDPNGNAAPTAS

-1024 DGSYLKI
+1024 DGSYIKI
-1031 KQVTLGYN
+1031 KQVSLGYN

-1049 INSAK
+1049 INAAK
-1054 VYASISNLYT
+1054 FYVSLSNLYT

-1090 RYPSPRIFTIG
+1090 RYPSPRIFTVG